1 LLQTLSRFFRRPTIL
16 LLVGTT
22 FGLLVGWSVFSF
34 STLTGKSRFVVGGGL
49 TGLVISAVIESYNRR
64 AETLILSEIRK
75 NVPEFAELK
84 FAINDEYRRVAWKL
98 FVETLTRVATQPLGT
113 EDGSLREA
121 LTSLYGLF
129 GVTRDLLKNMQPSK
143 PTTNVTVEMLAVK
156 MLNQEI
162 RPFLSKWH
170 VQLKKFE
177 STDRGVTESDW
188 SENTNCRKELEAL
201 RKRLISYTKAFGEL
215 GGVTNLAGFFDPQF
229 TSK

>member
-1 LLQTLSRFFRRPTIL
+1 MKRRVEMRRFFRHPLVVTSVTIIIGATAGWLVFLVSDLTGWRLFL
-16 LLVGTT
+16 LRGALVG
-22 FGLLVGWSVFSF
+22 VI
-34 STLTGKSRFVVGGGL
+34 
-49 TGLVISAVIESYNRR
+49 TGLAMVIYLRR
-64 AETLILSEIRK
+64 AETFILSEVTLT
-75 NVPEFAELK
+75 VPEFAELK
-84 FAINDEYRRVAWKL
+84 FAVNTEYRRVAWKL
-98 FVETLTRVATQPLGT
+98 FIETLTRVATQPLGT

-156 MLNQEI
+156 MLNREI

-177 STDRGVTESDW
+177 SMDRGVAESDW
-188 SENTNCRKELEAL
+188 SENNNCRKELEAL

-215 GGVTNLAGFFDPQF
+215 GGVTNPAMFFEP
-229 TSK
+229 